1 VAAEVEAIGD
11 RQQGDHVA
19 LRVTEDTLDLG
30 VSSFEDLYRTY
41 ASRVRAVLRN
51 RFRRDS
57 ARVDDLVQEVF
68 LRAYRSRAALEPGR
82 DPWPWLC
89 TIALNLAIDEQRRPQ
104 REFAAEQLVL
114 ERSGESDPWEHYVAS
129 ERGEALKAAMGQMS
143 DRSRRLV
150 LLKDAAGYDYEELAE
165 VDGSTVQALRCAV
178 LRARRRLRDSYSAE
192 LASRGLAAITAPFAR
207 FALPRFVSWQYRTR
221 RTNEIGT
228 MTTVAASSGFAA
240 IVVGVASLLPAGAST
255 AHPVTAARIASL
267 SPSPAVANAFASP
280 IDHDAALRND
290 AVSTAAAGAGQG
302 PSATAT
308 NPLKPHA
315 TAHFGGTPSE
325 PSYNVGAGLG
335 SWLDAT
341 LDSKQ
346 GVKCS
351 KSGEE
356 CAEVNTGAR
365 HTILPTPTP

>member
-1 VAAEVEAIGD
+1 
-11 RQQGDHVA
+11 VA
-19 LRVTEDTLDLG
+19 LRVAEDTLDLG

-51 RFRRDS
+51 RFRRDA

-104 REFAAEQLVL
+104 REFAT
-114 ERSGESDPWEHYVAS
+114 ERLAATRSDESDPWEHYVAS
-129 ERGEALKAAMGQMS
+129 ERGAALKAAMGQMS

-192 LASRGLAAITAPFAR
+192 LASRGLAAITAPIGRVF
-207 FALPRFVSWQYRTR
+207 LPRMIRWQYRMR
-221 RTNEIGT
+221 RTNEMGT
-228 MTTVAASSGFAA
+228 MTGVAASSSLAA
-240 IVVGVASLLPAGAST
+240 IVVGVATLMPAGMSLHHNVA
-255 AHPVTAARIASL
+255 VARIASL
-267 SPSPAVANAFASP
+267 TPSPAVANAMASP
-280 IDHDAALRND
+280 LSRAEVAKPTASNGGGSTSSAAPTN
-290 AVSTAAAGAGQG
+290 
-302 PSATAT
+302 PT
-308 NPLKPHA
+308 NPLTPRV
-315 TAHFGGTPSE
+315 TAHFVPPGPNSP
-325 PSYNVGAGLG
+325 PSYGVGAGLG
-335 SWLDAT
+335 NWVDAMV
-341 LDSKQ
+341 DDEQ

-351 KSGEE
+351 KSGQD
-356 CAEVNTGAR
+356 CAQVNTAPR
-365 HTILPTPTP
+365 HIPVPAP